1 MAAVG
6 VYKFNY
12 LEFYVKF
19 SIKKRLLSIALSQF
33 HRFQC
38 RFNAVKKIISQ
49 VDKAL
54 ICNAVAIAEKP
65 VHFIKDVV

>member
-38 RFNAVKKIISQ
+38 RFNAIKNNIRQ

-54 ICNAVAIAEKP
+54 YRNGAPIAEK
-65 VHFIKDVV
+65 HIYFIKDVV